1 MAALCEAFT
10 LCGLGP
16 AGGVGLGSGL
26 LALEPGADA
35 DHVLL
40 TDRGRTATLFKVSD
54 QKPLGCWSVKHGQI
68 ITCPVV
74 CNFETR
80 EYIAVHDNKV
90 LRIWKDE
97 DVNLDK
103 VFKATLSAEV
113 YRIHSLPHAEPLVLF
128 KGGGVR
134 TLDVLLEAPQQ
145 EIENVIS
152 DEVIKWSEAFLEGQ
166 QPVLIFV
173 TEKDGDF
180 FVYVQKPKMRS
191 LHKYKLEQQELSHPL
206 SFTAYIKK
214 QIITLLCLY
223 SGDSVYKVLIPLQQ
237 SSEEEEQT
245 LPKSLLLNL
254 SISGSVLKGTSFVVL
269 DKDHVAVLGTLAASG
284 EESKECLTI
293 WNTKF
298 QTLQASKELPLGTSG
313 QLWCYGEKFF
323 FTHGKVLT
331 VVIYK
336 CETSSLA
343 AAVGKLKDSQT
354 SDLTSFVNWNTL
366 ADEELPVSFQ
376 SQQSVALKS
385 ESKMTLRSKKSAV
398 ANIQPD
404 TSTIGQF
411 LLSIKDASTAAV
423 EDELRQLLS
432 KAQMPDFQA
441 TIGCVISALINRCKT
456 DPTFYPRNFLVQMIQ
471 TGELSYSLCPDLM
484 AVALEKKDVHLLQ
497 ICLQRFPDIPEE
509 ITYACL
515 KVFLSISDDYLERTD
530 VNLESVISYIDIEP
544 NNEVKTEVVENGFNT
559 ELEEDGCDVTG
570 TKATH
575 MMDNVDFCPVG
586 PQKAALLYPLCIEM
600 KNRQNAVLHSAYSET
615 FLLPHLKD
623 LPAQQAVVSILK
635 QKKLKYPCYLG
646 GEGKK
651 KLFLRYLHYL
661 YVKCSEKI
669 NTTLPGV
676 LSPTIS
682 QIMDWMCLLLDA
694 HFTVMVMLPEAKG
707 LLSSMH
713 RFVRAQ
719 VRFYSELNK
728 IEGSLQELQRI
739 KCQKHSQAY
748 SIEVLELI

>member
-16 AGGVGLGSGL
+16 SGGVGLGSGL
-26 LALEPGADA
+26 LALEPGADP

-103 VFKATLSAEV
+103 TFKATLSAEV

-152 DEVIKWSEAFLEGQ
+152 DEVIKHHLFALTDSN
-166 QPVLIFV
+166 
-173 TEKDGDF
+173 
-180 FVYVQKPKMRS
+180 
-191 LHKYKLEQQELSHPL
+191 
-206 SFTAYIKK
+206 
-214 QIITLLCLY
+214 
-223 SGDSVYKVLIPLQQ
+223 DSVYKVLIPLQQ
-237 SSEEEEQT
+237 NSEEEEQT
-245 LPKSLLLNL
+245 LSKSLLLNL

-269 DKDHVAVLGTLAASG
+269 DKDHVAVLGSLAAS
-284 EESKECLTI
+284 ECLTI

-354 SDLTSFVNWNTL
+354 SDLSSFVNWDTL
-366 ADEELPVSFQ
+366 GDEELPVSFQ
-376 SQQSVALKS
+376 SQQSITLKS
-385 ESKMTLRSKKSAV
+385 DSRMMPKPHISELHGVSHF
-398 ANIQPD
+398 Q
-404 TSTIGQF
+404 
-411 LLSIKDASTAAV
+411 DAPTDAI
-423 EDELRQLLS
+423 EDELGRLFS
-432 KAQMPDFQA
+432 KAQTPDFQA

-471 TGELSYSLCPDLM
+471 KRELSYSLCPDLM

-544 NNEVKTEVVENGFNT
+544 NNKEVKTEVVENGFNT
-559 ELEEDGCDVTG
+559 ELEEDGCGVTG
-570 TKATH
+570 MKENNT
-575 MMDNVDFCPVG
+575 MDSVKFCPVG
-586 PQKAALLYPLCIEM
+586 PHKAALL
-600 KNRQNAVLHSAYSET
+600 NAVLHSAYSET
-615 FLLPHLKD
+615 YLLPHLKD
-623 LPAQQAVVSILK
+623 LPAQQAV
-635 QKKLKYPCYLG
+635 
-646 GEGKK
+646 
-651 KLFLRYLHYL
+651 LFLRYLHYL

-676 LSPTIS
+676 LSPTIN

-713 RFVRAQ
+713 KFVRAQ

-728 IEGSLQELQRI
+728 IEGSLQELQRL
-739 KCQKHSQAY
+739 KFQNNCQAY

>member
-1 MAALCEAFT
+1 MAALCEGFT

-16 AGGVGLGSGL
+16 SGGVGLGAGV
-26 LALEPGADA
+26 LALEPGPDS

-74 CNFETR
+74 CNFETH
-80 EYIAVHDNKV
+80 EYIAVHDDKV

-103 VFKATLSAEV
+103 VFKATLSADV
-113 YRIHSLPHAEPLVLF
+113 YRIHSLPHGEPLVLF

-145 EIENVIS
+145 EIENFIS

-166 QPVLIFV
+166 EPILIFA
-173 TEKDGDF
+173 TEKDGDYF
-180 FVYVQKPKMRS
+180 IYVQKFKLNI
-191 LHKYKLEQQELSHPL
+191 LHKYKLEQQELSNPL
-206 SFTAYIKK
+206 SFTAYIKN

-223 SGDSVYKVLIPLQQ
+223 SNGSVYKVLIPLQRH
-237 SSEEEEQT
+237 SEEEEQI
-245 LPKSLLLNL
+245 LSKSLLLKL
-254 SISGSVLKGTSFVVL
+254 LVSGSVLKGTSFAVL
-269 DKDHVAVLGTLAASG
+269 DKDHVAVLGSLTAFG

-298 QTLQASKELPLGTSG
+298 QTLQTSKELPLGTSG

-331 VVIYK
+331 VIIYK

-354 SDLTSFVNWNTL
+354 SDVSSFINWNAL
-366 ADEELPVSFQ
+366 SDEELVDSLQ

-385 ESKMTLRSKKSAV
+385 ESKMTLRSRRNSV
-398 ANIQPD
+398 AKVQPD
-404 TSTIGQF
+404 TLTVGQ
-411 LLSIKDASTAAV
+411 LLLDIKDSSSAAI
-423 EDELRQLLS
+423 EDELKQLLS
-432 KAQMPDFQA
+432 KPQMPDFQA
-441 TIGCVISALINRCKT
+441 TIGCVITALINRCKT
-456 DPTFYPRNFLVQMIQ
+456 DPVFYPRNFLVQLIQ
-471 TGELSYSLCPDLM
+471 KRGLSYSLCPDLM

-530 VNLESVISYIDIEP
+530 VNLESVICYIDIES
-544 NNEVKTEVVENGFNT
+544 NNKEVKTEIVENGFNA
-559 ELEEDGCDVTG
+559 ELEEDSCDIIF
-570 TKATH
+570 TKETH
-575 MMDNVDFCPVG
+575 VKNDGEFCPVG
-586 PQKAALLYPLCIEM
+586 PQKAALL
-600 KNRQNAVLHSAYSET
+600 NAVLHSAYSET

-623 LPAQQAVVSILK
+623 LPAQQAV
-635 QKKLKYPCYLG
+635 
-646 GEGKK
+646 
-651 KLFLRYLHYL
+651 LFLRYLHYL
-661 YVKCSEKI
+661 YVKSSEKI
-669 NTTLPGV
+669 TTTLPGV
-676 LSPTIS
+676 LSPTIN

-707 LLSSMH
+707 LLSSLH
-713 RFVRAQ
+713 KFVRAQ

-728 IEGSLQELQRI
+728 IEGSLQELQRL
-739 KCQKHSQAY
+739 KRQKDSQTY

>member
-1 MAALCEAFT
+1 MAALCEGFT

-16 AGGVGLGSGL
+16 SGGVGLGAGV
-26 LALEPGADA
+26 LALEPGPDS

-74 CNFETR
+74 CNFETH
-80 EYIAVHDNKV
+80 EYIAVHDDKV

-103 VFKATLSAEV
+103 VFKATLSADV
-113 YRIHSLPHAEPLVLF
+113 YRIHSLPHGEPLVLF
-128 KGGGVR
+128 RGGGVR

-145 EIENVIS
+145 EIENFIS

-166 QPVLIFV
+166 EPILIFA
-173 TEKDGDF
+173 TEKDGDYF
-180 FVYVQKPKMRS
+180 IYVQKFKLNI
-191 LHKYKLEQQELSHPL
+191 LHKYKLEQQELSNPL
-206 SFTAYIKK
+206 SFTAYIKN

-223 SGDSVYKVLIPLQQ
+223 SNGSVYKVLIPLQRH
-237 SSEEEEQT
+237 SEEEEQI
-245 LPKSLLLNL
+245 LSKSLLLKL
-254 SISGSVLKGTSFVVL
+254 LVSGSVLKGTSFAVL
-269 DKDHVAVLGTLAASG
+269 DKDHVAVLGSLTAFG

-298 QTLQASKELPLGTSG
+298 QTLQTSKELPLGTSG

-331 VVIYK
+331 VIIYK

-354 SDLTSFVNWNTL
+354 SDVSSFINWNAL
-366 ADEELPVSFQ
+366 SDEELVDSLQ

-385 ESKMTLRSKKSAV
+385 ESKMTLRSRRNSV
-398 ANIQPD
+398 AKVQPD
-404 TSTIGQF
+404 TLTVGQ
-411 LLSIKDASTAAV
+411 LLLDIKDSSSAAI
-423 EDELRQLLS
+423 EDELKQLLS
-432 KAQMPDFQA
+432 KPQMPDFQA
-441 TIGCVISALINRCKT
+441 TIGCVITALINRCKT
-456 DPTFYPRNFLVQMIQ
+456 DPVFYPRNFLVQLIQ
-471 TGELSYSLCPDLM
+471 KRELSYSLCPDLM

-497 ICLQRFPDIPEE
+497 ICLQWFPDIPEE

-530 VNLESVISYIDIEP
+530 VNLESVICYIDIES
-544 NNEVKTEVVENGFNT
+544 NNKEVKTEIVENGFNA
-559 ELEEDGCDVTG
+559 ELEEDSCDIIF
-570 TKATH
+570 TKETH
-575 MMDNVDFCPVG
+575 VKNDGEFCPVG
-586 PQKAALLYPLCIEM
+586 PQKAALL
-600 KNRQNAVLHSAYSET
+600 NAVLHSAYSET

-623 LPAQQAVVSILK
+623 LPAQQAV
-635 QKKLKYPCYLG
+635 
-646 GEGKK
+646 
-651 KLFLRYLHYL
+651 LFLRYLHYL
-661 YVKCSEKI
+661 YVKSSEKI
-669 NTTLPGV
+669 TTALPGV
-676 LSPTIS
+676 LSPTIN

-707 LLSSMH
+707 LLSSLH
-713 RFVRAQ
+713 KFVRAQ

-728 IEGSLQELQRI
+728 IEGSLQELQRL
-739 KCQKHSQAY
+739 KRQKDSQTY

>member
-16 AGGVGLGSGL
+16 SGGVGLGSGL
-26 LALEPGADA
+26 LALEPGADP

-103 VFKATLSAEV
+103 TFKATLSAEV

-152 DEVIKWSEAFLEGQ
+152 DEVIKWSFPSLFQ
-166 QPVLIFV
+166 
-173 TEKDGDF
+173 DGDF
-180 FVYVQKPKMRS
+180 YVYVQKLKMRS
-191 LHKYKLEQQELSHPL
+191 LHKYKLEQQESSNPL

-223 SGDSVYKVLIPLQQ
+223 SNDSVYKVLIPLQQ
-237 SSEEEEQT
+237 NSEEEEQT
-245 LPKSLLLNL
+245 LSKSLLLNL

-269 DKDHVAVLGTLAASG
+269 DKDHVAVLGSLAAS
-284 EESKECLTI
+284 ECLTI

-354 SDLTSFVNWNTL
+354 SDLSSFVNWDTL
-366 ADEELPVSFQ
+366 GDEELPVSFQ
-376 SQQSVALKS
+376 SQQSITLKS
-385 ESKMTLRSKKSAV
+385 DSRMMPKPHISELHGVSHF
-398 ANIQPD
+398 Q
-404 TSTIGQF
+404 
-411 LLSIKDASTAAV
+411 DAPTDAI
-423 EDELRQLLS
+423 EDELGRLFS
-432 KAQMPDFQA
+432 KAQTPDFQA

-471 TGELSYSLCPDLM
+471 KRELSYSLCPDLM

-544 NNEVKTEVVENGFNT
+544 NNKEVKTEVVENGFNT
-559 ELEEDGCDVTG
+559 ELEEDGCGVTG
-570 TKATH
+570 MKENNT
-575 MMDNVDFCPVG
+575 MDSVKFCPVG
-586 PQKAALLYPLCIEM
+586 PHKAALL
-600 KNRQNAVLHSAYSET
+600 NAVLHSAYSET
-615 FLLPHLKD
+615 YLLPHLKD
-623 LPAQQAVVSILK
+623 LPAQQAV
-635 QKKLKYPCYLG
+635 
-646 GEGKK
+646 
-651 KLFLRYLHYL
+651 LFLRYLHYL

-676 LSPTIS
+676 LSPTIN

-713 RFVRAQ
+713 KFVRAQ

-728 IEGSLQELQRI
+728 IEGSLQELQRL
-739 KCQKHSQAY
+739 KFQNNCQAY

>member
-16 AGGVGLGSGL
+16 SGGVGLGAGV
-26 LALEPGADA
+26 LALEPGPDA

-54 QKPLGCWSVKHGQI
+54 QKPLGCWSVKHGQM

-74 CNFETR
+74 CNFETH
-80 EYIAVHDNKV
+80 EYIAVHDDKV

-103 VFKATLSAEV
+103 VFKATLSADV
-113 YRIHSLPHAEPLVLF
+113 YRIHSLPQGEPLVLF

-145 EIENVIS
+145 EIENFIS

-166 QPVLIFV
+166 EPILIFA
-173 TEKDGDF
+173 TEKDGDYF
-180 FVYVQKPKMRS
+180 IYIQKFKVNI
-191 LHKYKLEQQELSHPL
+191 LHKYKLEQQESSNPL
-206 SFTAYIKK
+206 SFTAYIKN

-223 SGDSVYKVLIPLQQ
+223 SNDSIYKVLIPLQQ
-237 SSEEEEQT
+237 HSEEEEQI
-245 LPKSLLLNL
+245 LSKSLLLKL
-254 SISGSVLKGTSFVVL
+254 AVSGSVLKGTSFAVL
-269 DKDHVAVLGTLAASG
+269 DKDHVAVLGSLTAFG

-298 QTLQASKELPLGTSG
+298 QTLQTSKELPLGTSG
-313 QLWCYGEKFF
+313 QLWCYGDKFF

-331 VVIYK
+331 VIIYK
-336 CETSSLA
+336 CETSTLA

-354 SDLTSFVNWNTL
+354 SDVSFLNWNTL
-366 ADEELPVSFQ
+366 SDEELVVSLQ
-376 SQQSVALKS
+376 SQQSITLKS
-385 ESKMTLRSKKSAV
+385 ESRMTLRSRKNSV
-398 ANIQPD
+398 AKVPPD
-404 TSTIGQF
+404 TLTVGQ
-411 LLSIKDASTAAV
+411 LLLDIKDSSSAAV
-423 EDELRQLLS
+423 EEQLKQLLS
-432 KAQMPDFQA
+432 KAEIPDVQA
-441 TIGCVISALINRCKT
+441 TIGCVIPALINRCKT
-456 DPTFYPRNFLVQMIQ
+456 DPMFYPQNFLLQLIQ
-471 TGELSYSLCPDLM
+471 KRELSYSLCPDLM
-484 AVALEKKDVHLLQ
+484 AVALEKKDLHLLQ

-515 KVFLSISDDYLERTD
+515 KLFLSISDDYLEKTD
-530 VNLESVISYIDIEP
+530 VNLDSVICYIDIES
-544 NNEVKTEVVENGFNT
+544 NNKGVKTEIVENGFNT
-559 ELEEDGCDVTG
+559 ELEENSCDTTFTKETILKNDGE
-570 TKATH
+570 
-575 MMDNVDFCPVG
+575 FCPVG
-586 PQKAALLYPLCIEM
+586 PQRAALL
-600 KNRQNAVLHSAYSET
+600 NAILHSAYSET

-623 LPAQQAVVSILK
+623 LPAQQAV
-635 QKKLKYPCYLG
+635 
-646 GEGKK
+646 
-651 KLFLRYLHYL
+651 LFLRYLHYL
-661 YVKCSEKI
+661 YVKSSEKI

-676 LSPTIS
+676 LSPTIN

-707 LLSSMH
+707 LLSSLH
-713 RFVRAQ
+713 KFVRAQ

-728 IEGSLQELQRI
+728 IEGSLQELQRL
-739 KCQKHSQAY
+739 KRQKDTQAY

>member
-26 LALEPGADA
+26 LALEPGADP

-40 TDRGRTATLFKVSD
+40 TDRGRTTTLFKVSD

-74 CNFETR
+74 CNFETH

-152 DEVIKWSEAFLEGQ
+152 DEVIKWSEAFLESR

-191 LHKYKLEQQELSHPL
+191 LHKYKLEQQELCNPL

-223 SGDSVYKVLIPLQQ
+223 SSDSVYKVLIPLQQ

-245 LPKSLLLNL
+245 LSKSLLLNL

-269 DKDHVAVLGTLAASG
+269 DKDHVAVLGSLAASG

-354 SDLTSFVNWNTL
+354 SDLSSFVNWNTL
-366 ADEELPVSFQ
+366 GDEELLVSLQ

-385 ESKMTLRSKKSAV
+385 ESKMTLRSKKSTV

-404 TSTIGQF
+404 TSTVGQF

-423 EDELRQLLS
+423 EDQLRQLLS

-441 TIGCVISALINRCKT
+441 AIGCIISALINRCKT
-456 DPTFYPRNFLVQMIQ
+456 DPKFYPRNFLVQMIQ
-471 TGELSYSLCPDLM
+471 KGELSYSLCPDLM

-544 NNEVKTEVVENGFNT
+544 NNKEVKTEVVENGFST

-570 TKATH
+570 MKETH
-575 MMDNVDFCPVG
+575 MMDSVEFCPVG
-586 PQKAALLYPLCIEM
+586 PQKAALL
-600 KNRQNAVLHSAYSET
+600 NAVLHSAYSET

-623 LPAQQAVVSILK
+623 LPAQQAV
-635 QKKLKYPCYLG
+635 
-646 GEGKK
+646 
-651 KLFLRYLHYL
+651 LFLRYLHYL

-669 NTTLPGV
+669 NTTLPGI

-719 VRFYSELNK
+719 VRLYSELNK

>member
-1 MAALCEAFT
+1 MAALCEGFT

-16 AGGVGLGSGL
+16 SGGVGLGAGV
-26 LALEPGADA
+26 LALEPGPDS

-74 CNFETR
+74 CNFETH
-80 EYIAVHDNKV
+80 EYIAVHDDKV

-103 VFKATLSAEV
+103 VFKATLSADV
-113 YRIHSLPHAEPLVLF
+113 YRIHSLPHGEPLVLF
-128 KGGGVR
+128 RGGGVR

-145 EIENVIS
+145 EIENFIS

-166 QPVLIFV
+166 EPILIFA
-173 TEKDGDF
+173 TEKDGDYF
-180 FVYVQKPKMRS
+180 IYVQKFKLNI
-191 LHKYKLEQQELSHPL
+191 LHKYKLEQQELSNPL
-206 SFTAYIKK
+206 SFTAYIKN

-223 SGDSVYKVLIPLQQ
+223 SNGSVYKVLIPLQRH
-237 SSEEEEQT
+237 SEEEEQI
-245 LPKSLLLNL
+245 LSKSLLLKL
-254 SISGSVLKGTSFVVL
+254 LVSGSVLKGTSFAVL
-269 DKDHVAVLGTLAASG
+269 DKDHVAVLGSLTAFG

-298 QTLQASKELPLGTSG
+298 QTLQTSKELPLGTSG

-331 VVIYK
+331 VIIYK

-354 SDLTSFVNWNTL
+354 SDVSSFINWNAL
-366 ADEELPVSFQ
+366 SDEELVDSLQ

-385 ESKMTLRSKKSAV
+385 ESKMTLRSRRNSV
-398 ANIQPD
+398 AKVQPD
-404 TSTIGQF
+404 TLTVGQ
-411 LLSIKDASTAAV
+411 LLLDIKDSSSAAI
-423 EDELRQLLS
+423 EDELKQLLS
-432 KAQMPDFQA
+432 KPQMPDFQA
-441 TIGCVISALINRCKT
+441 TIGCVITALINRCKT
-456 DPTFYPRNFLVQMIQ
+456 DPVFYPRNFLVQLIQ
-471 TGELSYSLCPDLM
+471 KRELSYSLCPDLM

-497 ICLQRFPDIPEE
+497 ICLQWFPDIPEE

-530 VNLESVISYIDIEP
+530 VNLESVICYIDIES
-544 NNEVKTEVVENGFNT
+544 NNKEVKTEIVENGFNA
-559 ELEEDGCDVTG
+559 ELEEDSCDIIF
-570 TKATH
+570 TKETH
-575 MMDNVDFCPVG
+575 VKNDGEFCPVG
-586 PQKAALLYPLCIEM
+586 PQKAALL
-600 KNRQNAVLHSAYSET
+600 NAVLHSAYSET

-623 LPAQQAVVSILK
+623 LPAQQAV
-635 QKKLKYPCYLG
+635 
-646 GEGKK
+646 
-651 KLFLRYLHYL
+651 LFLRYLHYL
-661 YVKCSEKI
+661 YVKSSEKI
-669 NTTLPGV
+669 TTALPGV
-676 LSPTIS
+676 LSPTIN
-682 QIMDWMCLLLDA
+682 
-694 HFTVMVMLPEAKG
+694 
-707 LLSSMH
+707 
-713 RFVRAQ
+713 Q

-728 IEGSLQELQRI
+728 IEGSLQELQRL
-739 KCQKHSQAY
+739 KRQKDSQTY

>member
-16 AGGVGLGSGL
+16 SGGVGLGSGL
-26 LALEPGADA
+26 LALEPGADP

-74 CNFETR
+74 CNFETH

-113 YRIHSLPHAEPLVLF
+113 YRIHSLPRAEPLVLF
-128 KGGGVR
+128 RGGGVR

-152 DEVIKWSEAFLEGQ
+152 DEVIKWSEAFLEGH

-191 LHKYKLEQQELSHPL
+191 LHKYKLEQQELSNPL

-223 SGDSVYKVLIPLQQ
+223 SSDSVYKVLIPLQQ
-237 SSEEEEQT
+237 NSEEEEQT
-245 LPKSLLLNL
+245 LSKSLLLNL
-254 SISGSVLKGTSFVVL
+254 SISGSALKGTSFVVL
-269 DKDHVAVLGTLAASG
+269 DKDHVAVLGSLAASG

-313 QLWCYGEKFF
+313 QLWCYGDKFF

-354 SDLTSFVNWNTL
+354 SDLSSFLNWNTL
-366 ADEELPVSFQ
+366 GDEELLVSCP
-376 SQQSVALKS
+376 SQQSVALNS

-398 ANIQPD
+398 ANMQPD
-404 TSTIGQF
+404 TSAAGRF
-411 LLSIKDASTAAV
+411 LRSIKVASTAAV

-432 KAQMPDFQA
+432 KALTPDFQA
-441 TIGCVISALINRCKT
+441 TIGCVISALMNRCKT

-471 TGELSYSLCPDLM
+471 KRELSYSLCPDLM

-497 ICLQRFPDIPEE
+497 LCLQRFPDIPEE
-509 ITYACL
+509 ITYTCL

-544 NNEVKTEVVENGFNT
+544 NKEVKTEVVENGFNT
-559 ELEEDGCDVTG
+559 EVEENGCDVTG
-570 TKATH
+570 KKETH
-575 MMDNVDFCPVG
+575 MMDSVEFCPVG
-586 PQKAALLYPLCIEM
+586 PQKAALL
-600 KNRQNAVLHSAYSET
+600 NAVLHSAYSET

-635 QKKLKYPCYLG
+635 ALSSLLWLG
-646 GEGKK
+646 TIDTHLS
-651 KLFLRYLHYL
+651 LFLLFSIFKLILSYIYIHIHIYSFLNKNTYHQTKNIFYLHS
-661 YVKCSEKI
+661 C
-669 NTTLPGV
+669 P
-676 LSPTIS
+676 
-682 QIMDWMCLLLDA
+682 
-694 HFTVMVMLPEAKG
+694 F
-707 LLSSMH
+707 LLST
-713 RFVRAQ
+713 F
-719 VRFYSELNK
+719 SE
-728 IEGSLQELQRI
+728 
-739 KCQKHSQAY
+739 
-748 SIEVLELI
+748 

>member
-1 MAALCEAFT
+1 MAALCEGFT

-16 AGGVGLGSGL
+16 SGGVGPGAGV
-26 LALEPGADA
+26 LALEPGPDS

-74 CNFETR
+74 CNFETH
-80 EYIAVHDNKV
+80 EYIAVHDDKV

-103 VFKATLSAEV
+103 VFKATLSADV
-113 YRIHSLPHAEPLVLF
+113 YRIHSLPHGEPLVLF

-145 EIENVIS
+145 EIENFIS
-152 DEVIKWSEAFLEGQ
+152 DEVIKWSEAFLEDQ
-166 QPVLIFV
+166 EPILIFT
-173 TEKDGDF
+173 TEKDGDYF
-180 FVYVQKPKMRS
+180 IYIQKFKLNI
-191 LHKYKLEQQELSHPL
+191 LHKYKLEQQELSNPL
-206 SFTAYIKK
+206 SFTAYIKN

-223 SGDSVYKVLIPLQQ
+223 SNDAIYKVLIPLQRD
-237 SSEEEEQT
+237 SEEEEQI
-245 LPKSLLLNL
+245 LSKSLLLKL
-254 SISGSVLKGTSFVVL
+254 SVSGSVLKGTSFAIL
-269 DKDHVAVLGTLAASG
+269 DKDHVAVLGSLTAFG

-298 QTLQASKELPLGTSG
+298 QTLQTSKELPLGTSG

-331 VVIYK
+331 VIIYK
-336 CETSSLA
+336 CESSSLA

-354 SDLTSFVNWNTL
+354 SDVSSFINWNTL
-366 ADEELPVSFQ
+366 SDEELVVSLQ

-385 ESKMTLRSKKSAV
+385 ESKMTLRSRRNSV
-398 ANIQPD
+398 AKVQPD
-404 TSTIGQF
+404 TLTVGQ
-411 LLSIKDASTAAV
+411 LLLDIKDSSSAAV
-423 EDELRQLLS
+423 EDELKLLLS
-432 KAQMPDFQA
+432 KEQMPDFQA
-441 TIGCVISALINRCKT
+441 TIGCVITALINRCKT
-456 DPTFYPRNFLVQMIQ
+456 DPVFYPRNFLVQLIQ
-471 TGELSYSLCPDLM
+471 KREFSYSLCPDLM
-484 AVALEKKDVHLLQ
+484 AVALEKKDMHLLQ

-530 VNLESVISYIDIEP
+530 VNLDSVICYIDIES
-544 NNEVKTEVVENGFNT
+544 NNKEVKTEIVENGFNT
-559 ELEEDGCDVTG
+559 ELEEDSCDTTF
-570 TKATH
+570 TKETH
-575 MMDNVDFCPVG
+575 LKNDGECCPVG
-586 PQKAALLYPLCIEM
+586 PQKAALL
-600 KNRQNAVLHSAYSET
+600 NAVLHSAYSET

-623 LPAQQAVVSILK
+623 LPAQQAV
-635 QKKLKYPCYLG
+635 
-646 GEGKK
+646 
-651 KLFLRYLHYL
+651 LFLRYLHYL
-661 YVKCSEKI
+661 YVKSSEKI
-669 NTTLPGV
+669 TTTLPGV
-676 LSPTIS
+676 LSPTIN

-707 LLSSMH
+707 LLSSLH
-713 RFVRAQ
+713 KFVRAQ

-728 IEGSLQELQRI
+728 IEGSLQELQRL
-739 KCQKHSQAY
+739 KRQKDSQTY

>member
-1 MAALCEAFT
+1 MAALREAFT
-10 LCGLGP
+10 LCGLCP
-16 AGGVGLGSGL
+16 AGGVGLGGGL
-26 LALEPGADA
+26 LALQPGAEP

-113 YRIHSLPHAEPLVLF
+113 YRVHSLPHAEPLVLF
-128 KGGGVR
+128 RGGGVR

-166 QPVLIFV
+166 QPVLVFV

-180 FVYVQKPKMRS
+180 FVYLQKPKMRS
-191 LHKYKLEQQELSHPL
+191 LHKYKLEQQELSNPL
-206 SFTAYIKK
+206 SFTAYISK
-214 QIITLLCLY
+214 QSITLLCLY
-223 SGDSVYKVLIPLQQ
+223 SSDSVYKVMIPLQQ
-237 SSEEEEQT
+237 NNEEEEQT
-245 LPKSLLLNL
+245 LSKSLLLNL
-254 SISGSVLKGTSFVVL
+254 SMSGSVLKGTSFVVL
-269 DKDHVAVLGTLAASG
+269 DKDHVAVLGSLAASG

-331 VVIYK
+331 VVVYK

-343 AAVGKLKDSQT
+343 AAVGRLKDSQT
-354 SDLTSFVNWNTL
+354 SDVFSFANWNTL
-366 ADEELPVSFQ
+366 GDEELLVSCP
-376 SQQSVALKS
+376 SAALKS
-385 ESKMTLRSKKSAV
+385 QSKMTLRSKKNTV
-398 ANIQPD
+398 VNVHPD
-404 TSTIGQF
+404 TSTVGQF
-411 LLSIKDASTAAV
+411 LIVIKHASTAAV
-423 EDELRQLLS
+423 EDELGQLLS
-432 KAQMPDFQA
+432 RAQTPDFQA
-441 TIGCVISALINRCKT
+441 TIGCVITALINRCKT
-456 DPTFYPRNFLVQMIQ
+456 DPAFYPRNFLVQIIQ
-471 TGELSYSLCPDLM
+471 KQDLSYSLCPDLM

-509 ITYACL
+509 ITYTCL
-515 KVFLSISDDYLERTD
+515 KVFLSISDDDLERTD
-530 VNLESVISYIDIEP
+530 VNLESVICYIDIEP
-544 NNEVKTEVVENGFNT
+544 TNKEVKTEVVENGFST
-559 ELEEDGCDVTG
+559 ELEEDGCNVTAIKE
-570 TKATH
+570 TYVT
-575 MMDNVDFCPVG
+575 DSVEFCPVG
-586 PQKAALLYPLCIEM
+586 PRKAALL
-600 KNRQNAVLHSAYSET
+600 NAVLHSAYSET

-623 LPAQQAVVSILK
+623 LPAQQAV
-635 QKKLKYPCYLG
+635 
-646 GEGKK
+646 
-651 KLFLRYLHYL
+651 LFLRYLHYL
-661 YVKCSEKI
+661 YVKCSEKV
-669 NTTLPGV
+669 NTTLPGI
-676 LSPTIS
+676 LSPTIN

-707 LLSSMH
+707 LLSNMH
-713 RFVRAQ
+713 KFVKAQ

-739 KCQKHSQAY
+739 KCQKEPPAY

>member
-1 MAALCEAFT
+1 MPF
-10 LCGLGP
+10 GI
-16 AGGVGLGSGL
+16 
-26 LALEPGADA
+26 
-35 DHVLL
+35 
-40 TDRGRTATLFKVSD
+40 VSD

-74 CNFETR
+74 CNFETH
-80 EYIAVHDNKV
+80 EYIAVHDDKV

-103 VFKATLSAEV
+103 VFKATLSADV
-113 YRIHSLPHAEPLVLF
+113 YRIHSLPHGEPLVLF

-145 EIENVIS
+145 EIENFIS
-152 DEVIKWSEAFLEGQ
+152 DEVIKWSEALLEGQ
-166 QPVLIFV
+166 EPILIFA
-173 TEKDGDF
+173 TEKDGNF
-180 FVYVQKPKMRS
+180 FIYVQKFKLNM
-191 LHKYKLEQQELSHPL
+191 LHKYKLEQQELSNPL
-206 SFTAYIKK
+206 SFTAYIKN

-223 SGDSVYKVLIPLQQ
+223 SNGSVYKVLIPLQRH
-237 SSEEEEQT
+237 SEEEEQI
-245 LPKSLLLNL
+245 LSKSLLLKL
-254 SISGSVLKGTSFVVL
+254 LVSGSVLKGTSFVVL
-269 DKDHVAVLGTLAASG
+269 DKDHVAVLGSLTAFG

-298 QTLQASKELPLGTSG
+298 QTLQTSKELPLGTSG

-331 VVIYK
+331 VIIYK

-354 SDLTSFVNWNTL
+354 SDVSSFINWNTL
-366 ADEELPVSFQ
+366 SDEELVVSLQ

-385 ESKMTLRSKKSAV
+385 ESKMTLRSRRNSV
-398 ANIQPD
+398 AKAQPD
-404 TSTIGQF
+404 TLTVGQ
-411 LLSIKDASTAAV
+411 LLLDIKDSSSAAI
-423 EDELRQLLS
+423 EDELKQLLS

-441 TIGCVISALINRCKT
+441 TIGCIITALVNRCKR
-456 DPTFYPRNFLVQMIQ
+456 DPVFYPRNFLVQLI
-471 TGELSYSLCPDLM
+471 GKRELSYSLCPDLM

-530 VNLESVISYIDIEP
+530 VNLDSVICYIDIES
-544 NNEVKTEVVENGFNT
+544 NNKEVKTEIVENGFNN
-559 ELEEDGCDVTG
+559 ELEEDHCDTAFA
-570 TKATH
+570 KETH
-575 MMDNVDFCPVG
+575 LKNDGEFCPVG
-586 PQKAALLYPLCIEM
+586 PQKAALL
-600 KNRQNAVLHSAYSET
+600 NAVLHSAYSET

-623 LPAQQAVVSILK
+623 LPAQQAV
-635 QKKLKYPCYLG
+635 
-646 GEGKK
+646 
-651 KLFLRYLHYL
+651 LFLRYLHYL
-661 YVKCSEKI
+661 YVKSSEKI
-669 NTTLPGV
+669 TTTLPGV
-676 LSPTIS
+676 LSPTIN
-682 QIMDWMCLLLDA
+682 QIMDWMCLILDA

-707 LLSSMH
+707 LLSSLH
-713 RFVRAQ
+713 KFVRAQ

-728 IEGSLQELQRI
+728 IEGSLQELQRL
-739 KCQKHSQAY
+739 KRQKETQTY